1 MTYTFHP
8 VATLTAEIEASVAS
22 SNETVIKFK
31 SKEKKGYFTSVPAL
45 SDNSV
50 HMFINTDAGM
60 SAARDWI
67 DSLRKEA
74 AKRRFDAGAM
84 FSQADITNQ
93 ALIEL
98 AQATSDNVRLTKD
111 NIEKAFDSGW
121 ANTIAYALILERDAE
136 GAVILLGD
144 DVEAKKSYWDSE
156 QAQKF
161 LKIAANYKQYLVR
174 GAERKPT
181 FESEAIKSKV
191 LAAVEN
197 LDQEEQ
203 LVQKLVEKLN
213 DAPVAM
219 VDESAL

>member
-8 VATLTAEIEASVAS
+8 VATLTAEIEASIS
-22 SNETVIKFK
+22 STNETVIKFK

-98 AQATSDNVRLTKD
+98 AQATSDNVRLTKE
-111 NIEKAFDSGW
+111 NIEKAFEGW
-121 ANTIAYALILERDAE
+121 IKTIAYALVLERDAE
-136 GAVILLGD
+136 GAVVLLGD
-144 DVEAKKSYWDSE
+144 DVEAKQEYWNSV
-156 QAQKF
+156 QAEKF
-161 LKIAANYKQYLVR
+161 IQIAHNYKQYFLR

-181 FESEAIKSKV
+181 FETQGVKDKV
-191 LAAVEN
+191 LAAIAN
-197 LDQEEQ
+197 LDQDEQ
-203 LVQKLVEKLN
+203 LVQKLSEKLN
-213 DAPVAM
+213 DAPVAT

>member
-8 VATLTAEIEASVAS
+8 VATLTAEIEASIAS

-50 HMFINTDAGM
+50 LMFINTEAGM

-98 AQATSDNVRLTKD
+98 AQATSDNVRLTKE
-111 NIEKAFDSGW
+111 NIEKAFEGW
-121 ANTIAYALILERDAE
+121 IKTIAYALVLERDAE
-136 GAVILLGD
+136 GAVVLLGD
-144 DVEAKKSYWDSE
+144 DVEAKKEYWSSE

-161 LKIAANYKQYLVR
+161 LKIAQNYKQYLVR

-181 FESEAIKSKV
+181 FESEAIKNKV
-191 LAAVEN
+191 MSAVEN
-197 LDQEEQ
+197 LDQDEQ
-203 LVQKLVEKLN
+203 LVQKLSEKLN
-213 DAPVAM
+213 DAPIAM